1 MPRINPVDLDTAEG
15 QTRTLL
21 DAIRKKYGRIP
32 NLLATLAQAPAALDA
47 YLGLGRALGGGSLDA
62 GLREQIAV
70 AVAGANSCGYCASAH
85 TAIGTSVG
93 VDAAELEA
101 NLRGEAAE
109 PRTQAALDFA
119 LVIVEKRG
127 RASDDDLQRVRDA
140 GFGDGEITEIVVNV
154 VANIFSNYFNH
165 VAQTEIDFPVVEV
178 GEPSS
183 A

>member
-1 MPRINPVDLDTAEG
+1 MPRINPIDPGTAEG
-15 QTRTLL
+15 KARALL
-21 DAIRKKYGRIP
+21 EGIRKKYGRVP

-47 YLGLGRALGGGSLDA
+47 YLGLGQALGGGSLDA

-85 TAIGTSVG
+85 TAIGTTVG

-101 NLRGEAAE
+101 NLRGEAAD

-127 RASDDDLQRVRDA
+127 WASDDDLQRVRGA

-154 VANIFSNYFNH
+154 VANIFTNNFNH

-178 GEPSS
+178 GEPST

>member
-1 MPRINPVDLDTAEG
+1 MPRIDPIDPATAEG

-21 DAIRKKYGRIP
+21 DGIGKKYGRIP

-93 VDAAELEA
+93 VDAGELEA
-101 NLRGEAAE
+101 NLRGEAAD

-127 RASDDDLQRVRDA
+127 WASDNDLQRVRDA

-165 VAQTEIDFPVVEV
+165 VAQTEIDFPVVKV
-178 GEPSS
+178 GEPS
-183 A
+183 AA